1 MRITAVEVR
10 QIMENCTVDEQIID
24 AFIVGANE
32 LITNI
37 FAGDS
42 TVSPKLLKELEK
54 WLTAHMLAV
63 TIQRTAA
70 EEEIMD
76 ARVKWTGYWGQKLL
90 STSYGQTVLI
100 LDYTGKMAKAGKASA
115 SMNAV
120 KSFDE

>member
-1 MRITAVEVR
+1 
-10 QIMENCTVDEQIID
+10 
-24 AFIVGANE
+24 
-32 LITNI
+32 
-37 FAGDS
+37 
-42 TVSPKLLKELEK
+42 LEK